1 MIIVLQRARGVVNFH
16 LLSGSTE
23 NSVAFSDADGATSS
37 SSNYRVATMRSTVTV
52 AMAEKVA
59 FTTSR
64 PWSHADILGE
74 KKMSQAEVTY
84 RAVHSVS
91 LGTCSRNPGTNS

>member
-1 MIIVLQRARGVVNFH
+1 MIIVLQCARGAVNFH

-23 NSVAFSDADGATSS
+23 NSVAFSDSDGTTSS

-64 PWSHADILGE
+64 PWSHADIHGE
-74 KKMSQAEVTY
+74 RRKCLK
-84 RAVHSVS
+84 
-91 LGTCSRNPGTNS
+91 PK